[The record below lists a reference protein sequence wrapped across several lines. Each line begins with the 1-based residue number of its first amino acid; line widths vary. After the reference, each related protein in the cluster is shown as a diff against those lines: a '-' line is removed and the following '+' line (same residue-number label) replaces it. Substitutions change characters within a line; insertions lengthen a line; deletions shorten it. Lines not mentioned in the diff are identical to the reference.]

1 MADYA
6 GFQNLLIQ
14 LQSTDN
20 EVRTQAEAAYDAV
33 VPTSRFTFLLQVIND
48 RSVPSQSRHMAAI
61 LGRRLLVNDY
71 GSAFEP
77 LPAETQSAAK
87 QQLLLCIIH
96 ENEQLMRRKVADLT
110 AELVRMQFDDDGSCE
125 WPEFLQFL
133 LECSNSPEIGLR
145 EIACHLFAAV
155 PSVFGNQQASNLPLI
170 GQFLGRSITDPSN
183 YELRSSGMRALAAFI
198 VQNATENSVLHALKE
213 LVPRALQAISDGIRS
228 DPDDDTLLKALVDIA
243 DAAHKYLR
251 PYLPGTL
258 DMCYEIL
265 RNEELAEPQRH
276 LALEVIVTLAE
287 NIPAGV
293 RKCGVI
299 ESLTGTLLKMMT
311 EIEEESDWDDADTTE
326 EEDDSSNA
334 LTAELALDRLS
345 CALGG
350 QHVLSEIIRIVPG
363 MLQSAD
369 WKQRYAGLMAISACS
384 EGSSKLMENMLQ
396 SVLEAVVPRLA
407 DPHPRVRYAACNS
420 VGQMASDFGPKLQ
433 KAHHSIVL
441 PALVQTLDD
450 TVPRVQANAGA
461 ALVNFCEKV
470 PQHILV
476 NYLDGLVSKLEQIM
490 NSKFHEMVERGRKL
504 VLMQIVTTVAS
515 VADAAE
521 KKFSP
526 YYDRFMPILKYI
538 MENAE
543 HKDLRL
549 LRGKTIECISLIG
562 LAVGKKK
569 FINDVG
575 PVMNLLMKTQTQ
587 NDTDAAGDDDD
598 PQTSY
603 MISAWARIC
612 KLLGRDFENYLP
624 IVMPQVLRSACI
636 KPEICIL
643 DNDEADTVESD
654 IDWQVVKLGEDRNY
668 AIRTSGLED
677 KATACQ
683 MLVCYAR
690 EMKERFAPYCQQVL
704 DIMVPLLDFYFNDE
718 VRSAAAE
725 CLPYLLGSLKAR
737 QPEAVV
743 PAWTRV
749 HKNLIRA
756 VTNEPE
762 RDVVADHLL
771 ALAGSIEAVGKAYIT
786 SEQLSEIRGLLD
798 HLFHEHFE
806 KSDERLAKRQD
817 EDYDEVEE
825 ERLMTEKDEDEYVLS
840 KICDVVH
847 AVFVA
852 FGEEALPFFQQL
864 VVFCVKLLEPN
875 RPWSDLQWGICLWDD
890 VIEFGGAH
898 SWQYR
903 DFFLPT
909 FVQSVNHQQPDVRQA
924 AIYGIGVAAMKGG
937 PEYNTILPDFVAPLI
952 QLIESPDSK
961 SEDNNLCTENA
972 ISAITKFMKYRPECL
987 PAALGGMNALI
998 VRWLGW
1004 LPIWDDAVETEHVYG
1019 YLCDLLEANN
1029 PALLGPDNANLPHIV
1044 KAIAEAMSA
1053 GGLSDNIDSD
1063 DRPKSSTAS
1072 GDHSLSTAQ
1081 QNGFSGGEKLSAY
1094 QRCVFILRHIQSN
1107 SSLVE
1112 ACVNQLNEEQRKAIS
1127 VAVMGQ

>member
-6 GFQNLLIQ
+6 TFQGLLVQ

-20 EVRTQAEAAYDAV
+20 EARTQAETAYDGIPA
-33 VPTSRFTFLLQVIND
+33 TTRFTFLLQTIGD
-48 RSVPSQSRHMAAI
+48 KAVPGQSRHMAAI

-71 GSAFEP
+71 TSAFEA
-77 LPAETQSAAK
+77 LPDETKVAVK
-87 QQLLLCIIH
+87 QQLLMGIVH
-96 ENEQLMRRKVADLT
+96 ETEGLMRKKLADLT
-110 AELVRMQFDDDGSCE
+110 AELARMHYDDDGNSE

-133 LECSNSPEIGLR
+133 LECANSNDPGLR

-155 PSVFGNQQASNLPLI
+155 PSVFGNQQASSLPII
-170 GQFLGRSITDPSN
+170 GQFLGRAIADPSQ
-183 YELRSSGMRALAAFI
+183 YELRASGVRALASFI
-198 VQNATENSVLHALKE
+198 VQNATETSVLQALKE
-213 LVPRALQAISDGIRS
+213 LVPVTLQTISNALQA
-228 DPDDDTLLKALVDIA
+228 DPDDDVMLKALVDIA
-243 DAAHKYLR
+243 DAAFKYLR
-251 PYLPGTL
+251 PYLGATL
-258 DMCYEIL
+258 ELCYKVV
-265 RNEELAEPQRH
+265 RNEEMAEPQRH

-293 RKCGVI
+293 RKSAAII
-299 ESLTGTLLKMMT
+299 ESLVGTLLKMMT
-311 EIEEESDWDDADTTE
+311 EMEEESDWNEADTME

-350 QHVLSEIIRIVPG
+350 QHVLSEIIRTVPG
-363 MLQSAD
+363 MLQNAD

-384 EGSSKLMENMLQ
+384 EGSSKLMETMLG

-433 KAHHSIVL
+433 KSHHSIVL
-441 PALVQTLDD
+441 PALVQVLDD
-450 TVPRVQANAGA
+450 PVPRVQANAGA

-470 PQHILV
+470 PQHVLA
-476 NYLDGLVSKLEQIM
+476 NYLEGLVAKLEQIM
-490 NSKFHEMVERGRKL
+490 NAKFQEMVQHGRKL

-521 KKFSP
+521 KRFSP

-538 MENAE
+538 MENAV

-562 LAVGKKK
+562 LAVGKEK
-569 FINDVG
+569 FIHDVG
-575 PVMNLLMKTQTQ
+575 PVMNLLMATQTQ
-587 NDTDAAGDDDD
+587 NDTEASGDDDD
-598 PQTSY
+598 SQASY

-612 KLLGRDFENYLP
+612 KLLGRDFESYLP
-624 IVMPQVLRSACI
+624 IVMPQVLKSACI

-654 IDWQVVKLGEDRNY
+654 LDWQVVKLGEDRNY

-690 EMKERFAPYCQQVL
+690 EMKESFAPYCQQVL

-737 QPEAVV
+737 QPEAVA

-749 HKNLIRA
+749 HKGLLRA

-771 ALAGSIEAVGKAYIT
+771 ALAGSIEAVGKEYVT
-786 SEQLSEIRGLLD
+786 SEQLTEIRGLLD

-806 KSDERLAKRQD
+806 KSDERVAKRND
-817 EDYDEVEE
+817 EDFDEYEE

-847 AVFVA
+847 AVFVVY
-852 FGEEALPFFQQL
+852 GEEALPFFQQL
-864 VVFCVKLLEPN
+864 IVFCVKLLEPN

-890 VIEFGGAH
+890 VIEFGGAQ
-898 SWQYR
+898 SWQFHE
-903 DFFLPT
+903 FFLPT
-909 FVQSVNHQQPDVRQA
+909 FVQAVQHQQPDVRQA
-924 AIYGIGVAAMKGG
+924 AIYGIGVAAMKGS
-937 PEYNTILPDFVAPLI
+937 PEYNAILPDFVAPLI
-952 QLIESPDSK
+952 QLIEAPDAK
-961 SEDNNLCTENA
+961 SADNNLCTENA

-987 PAALGGMNALI
+987 PPALGGMDALI
-998 VRWLGW
+998 ARWLNW

-1029 PALLGPDNANLPHIV
+1029 PALLGPDNANLPRIV
-1044 KAIAEAMSA
+1044 KAIAEAMA
-1053 GGLSDNIDSD
+1053 TGGLSDSSESDS
-1063 DRPKSSTAS
+1063 RPKSTAAS
-1072 GDHSLSTAQ
+1072 GDHPTSQ
-1081 QNGFSGGEKLSAY
+1081 QNGFAAGPKLSAY
-1094 QRCVFILRHIQSN
+1094 QRCVFILRHVQSN

-1112 ACVNQLNEEQRKAIS
+1112 ACVNQLNEDQRE
-1127 VAVMGQ
+1127 AVNNALMGR